1 MIIIPCINIKWYY
14 IVYQTHEMGLTRNTR
29 QSYYE
34 IARVL
39 RDHGPLSR
47 AAVAHQLGGSP
58 ATIGRAVDY
67 LLTKGLIREIGE
79 MKYGGLGRPSRLL
92 ELNPLVSTIL
102 SVDLRSTEAY
112 AAVTDLMGN
121 ILATSKQSL
130 TQGNAERSIPELI
143 LLIQN
148 LISSST
154 HLPPPAIIVIGAPS
168 IVDADAGIIEWA
180 PSLAWVDIPLKS
192 ILENKF
198 NVPVLVENDVNLT
211 ALGEFWKGA
220 ARQVRGNIVFVSVGT
235 GIGAG
240 IVLNG
245 ELYRGA
251 TYAAGEVAY
260 FVTDV
265 NVLRDNAG
273 KIGNLESRV
282 GQEGLIRMSRLIAQR
297 YPTSR
302 LAELLS
308 VRGQNTQTQAI
319 LALAELGD
327 SAALVVRQELVDIL
341 TIVICNIAVLLDSE
355 MIILGG
361 PNDWNWSNLI
371 PSIQDRI
378 AAALLRPVH
387 LVPSEL
393 ENNALILGGCYS
405 ALEILPLW
413 NR

>member
-1 MIIIPCINIKWYY
+1 L
-14 IVYQTHEMGLTRNTR
+14 VRQTDEMGLPRSTR
-29 QSYYE
+29 QNYYE
-34 IARVL
+34 ITRIL

-47 AAVAHQLGGSP
+47 AAVAHQLGRSP

-67 LLTKGLIREIGE
+67 LLSKDAIRETGE
-79 MKYGGLGRPSRLL
+79 LKSAGIGRPSRLL
-92 ELNPLVSTIL
+92 ELNSRIATVLT
-102 SVDLRSTEAY
+102 VDLRSTEAY
-112 AAVTDLMGN
+112 AAVTDLAGN
-121 ILATSKQSL
+121 ILASQKKRL
-130 TQGNAERSIPELI
+130 TQGDVDCSIPELI
-143 LLIQN
+143 RLIHH
-148 LISSST
+148 LIDSST
-154 HLPPPAIIVIGAPS
+154 YLPSPAILVIGAPS
-168 IVDADAGIIEWA
+168 IVDADRGIIEWA
-180 PSLAWVDIPLKS
+180 PSLAWIDIPLKS
-192 ILENKF
+192 ILEKEF
-198 NVPVLVENDVNLT
+198 NVSVLVENDVNLT
-211 ALGEFWKGA
+211 ALGESWKGGG
-220 ARQVRGNIVFVSVGT
+220 RQVKKNIVFVSVGT

-282 GQEGLIRMSRLIAQR
+282 GQEGLIRMAQLIAQR
-297 YPTSR
+297 YPASQ

-308 VRGQNTQTQAI
+308 VQAKNTQTQDI
-319 LALAELGD
+319 LALAEMGD

-341 TIVICNIAVLLDSE
+341 TIVICNIAVLLDPE

-361 PNDWNWSNLI
+361 PNDWNWSTLI

-387 LVPSEL
+387 LVSSEL
-393 ENNALILGGCYS
+393 ENNALIMGGCYS
-405 ALEILPLW
+405 ALELLPLW